1 MSGIELKPE
10 LREALAEKL
19 KNYLDEELGVELGGF
34 DAQFLLDYFASQ
46 LGCYYYNQGLADAL
60 TAFEGKLGEVGE
72 LIYELE
78 QLPAGDD

>member
-1 MSGIELKPE
+1 MTAIELKPE

-19 KNYLDEELGVELGGF
+19 KKYLDEELGIELGGF
-34 DAQFLLDYFASQ
+34 DAQFLLDYFSEQ

-60 TAFEGKLGEVGE
+60 TAFEGKLEEVGE

-78 QLPAGDD
+78 QQPATEP